1 MTNNVRH
8 CLKPELRFAEM
19 FSYYD
24 VCFMLVS
31 TCVLFIVLNDI
42 DFKLYYL
49 SKDTNVYP
57 LQDLDK
63 NYKMRRTLSDR
74 AFRLFLL
81 PFISACRI
89 MQVFGPRSWQGP
101 NVGLRSISIWLFRLL
116 CMCLYV
122 CFTGTCVRVCVYIYI
137 YVCIAYTYACRPLCV
152 CVCVCMY
159 VRTYVKRRVTQ
170 LFQKSGSY
178 LKIVGTSRV
187 T

>member
-1 MTNNVRH
+1 VCYCGIVIRVFMIMTHGEMNIKKKVLH

-19 FSYYD
+19 FPYYD
-24 VCFMLVS
+24 VCFILVS

-42 DFKLYYL
+42 DLTLYYL

-63 NYKMRRTLSDR
+63 NYKMRRTLFDR

-81 PFISACRI
+81 PFIPACRI
-89 MQVFGPRSWQGP
+89 MQVFGPRSRQGP

-122 CFTGTCVRVCVYIYI
+122 CLQVRTCVYVCMYVCM

-152 CVCVCMY
+152 CVYVCTHA
-159 VRTYVKRRVTQ
+159 R
-170 LFQKSGSY
+170 
-178 LKIVGTSRV
+178 
-187 T
+187 